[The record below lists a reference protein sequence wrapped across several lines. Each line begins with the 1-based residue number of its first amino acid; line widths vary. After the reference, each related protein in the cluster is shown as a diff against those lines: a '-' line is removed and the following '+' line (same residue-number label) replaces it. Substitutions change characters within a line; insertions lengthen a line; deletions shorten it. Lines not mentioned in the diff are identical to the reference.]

1 MRLTSE
7 QLRFF
12 RENGFLAVEGV
23 VAPARAAAMRERIE
37 ALCEAWESEEA
48 RRVGV
53 QQEAEIR
60 GAEGTKRAPDAVRKF
75 SSLCEHEPVF
85 RAHAENPALLD
96 MVEDL
101 IGTPIRLYADQALLK
116 PPLVGSEKLPHQDNA
131 YFRVKPDDAVIT
143 CWCALDDATIEN
155 GCMHYVPGS
164 HRLGI
169 VEHDAI
175 AGTPHLV
182 PREFDRDRAVPVPL
196 RAGGVIFHHS
206 CTLHFSPPNRTS
218 AWRRAFVCH
227 FVRGDA
233 EMPGKEAEA
242 LALLRNREEGDE

>member
-1 MRLTSE
+1 
-7 QLRFF
+7 
-12 RENGFLAVEGV
+12 REAQV
-23 VAPARAAAMRERIE
+23 VARAERAQGVREGDVIPGEAGPLVGVGVPRRRAHRMLPEAEPHRDACGPTQPLEDLRQRGALDLQRDARVLRPRR
-37 ALCEAWESEEA
+37 

-53 QQEAEIR
+53 QQEAEIA

-75 SSLCEHEPVF
+75 SSLCDHEPVF
-85 RAHAENPALLD
+85 RAHAQNPALLD

-131 YFRVKPDDAVIT
+131 YFRVAPDDAVIT

-155 GCMHYVPGS
+155 GCMHYLPGS

-175 AGTPHLV
+175 AGT
-182 PREFDRDRAVPVPL
+182 
-196 RAGGVIFHHS
+196 
-206 CTLHFSPPNRTS
+206 
-218 AWRRAFVCH
+218 
-227 FVRGDA
+227 
-233 EMPGKEAEA
+233 
-242 LALLRNREEGDE
+242 